1 MRPHEI
7 ATQIL
12 NLLKDVKGIYEQN
25 ENDDKYLNNE
35 YTDLTHALEF
45 IELDEESGP
54 ELLKQL
60 QSNRRMRRTAKDTNE
75 QLQPLYELAINPK
88 GPFAELDKVIKK
100 IQEAERLQASR
111 KYTAR
116 ARTDMQEA
124 FDRAVAARR

>member
-1 MRPHEI
+1 MKPREI
-7 ATQIL
+7 ANQLI

-45 IELDEESGP
+45 LELDEENGP

-60 QSNRRMRRTAKDTNE
+60 QSNRRMRRMAKETNE
-75 QLQPLYELAINPK
+75 LLQPLYELATNPK
-88 GPFAELDKVIKK
+88 GPFAELDRVLKK
-100 IQEAERLQASR
+100 IQEVERFQSNR

-124 FDRAVAARR
+124 FNRATTAQR